1 MYRGVEIMFNKD
13 IKLKP
18 SSYGQ
23 YDREFYV
30 NDFKTVEGLES
41 VENSIIISLMTR
53 LGELNHN
60 PTYNNFGCG
69 IYAHL
74 KQNYTPLTKITIQE
88 QITKSLEKIKGI
100 TNVEHVQIQS
110 NPNNPHILD
119 VYFTIT
125 LNNNTKISNKIELG
139 GI

>member
-1 MYRGVEIMFNKD
+1 MELKIMFNKD

-23 YDREFYV
+23 YDRVFHV

-41 VENSIIISLMTR
+41 VENSIIIALMTR

-60 PTYNNFGCG
+60 FTYNGFGCG
-69 IYAHL
+69 VYAYL
-74 KQNYTPLTKITIQE
+74 KTNYSPLTKITIQE
-88 QITKSLEKIKGI
+88 TLKKTIEKIKGI
-100 TNVEHVQIQS
+100 QSVEHIQIQP
-110 NPNNPHILD
+110 NPNNPYSLD
-119 VYFTIT
+119 VFFTIK
-125 LNNNTKISNKIELG
+125 LDNNIQISNRIELG